1 MFCVL
6 GARAQVAQ
14 TRADEPQMSV
24 SPDAPVK
31 LGVNGFGRIGRQVVR
46 IAMEHPEFVVKH
58 INSPMSPEY
67 MKYQL
72 EHDTIHGRF
81 KGTVEVTDTGLKVN
95 GLDISLSATRD
106 PTEIPWKE
114 TGVEY
119 VCESTGAFTTTEG
132 CNKHIEGG
140 AKKVVISAPAKDADT
155 PTIVVGVNTDDYDP
169 KTMNVV
175 SNASCTTNGLAP
187 IVKVINDKFGIKQ
200 GLMTTVHATTASQL
214 TVDGSM
220 KGKDWRAGRAAAA
233 NIIPSSTGAAKA
245 VAKCY
250 SVMKG
255 KLTGMAFRVPTV
267 DVSVV
272 DLTCELETP
281 TTYEDIKAEVK
292 LASTTYAKG
301 VVGYTEDQVVSS
313 DFIGE
318 TNSTVFDAG
327 AGIMLTPTFVKL
339 VSWYDNEWGYSTRLV
354 DLIACMAVKDGVLE
368 AGKEK
373 VAALAVEGA
382 EAQTQAEAVA
392 EDVSEDTAQKV
403 AMFAVLGAR
412 AQVAKARAEEPQM
425 SVNPDAPVKLG
436 VNGFG
441 RIGRQVVRIA
451 MEHPEFVVKHINSPM
466 SPEYMKYQLEHDTI
480 HGRFKGTV
488 EITDTGLKVNGLD
501 ISLSATRD
509 PTEIPWKDTGVDYV
523 CESTGAFTTTEGC
536 MKHID
541 GGAKKVVISAPAKD
555 ADTPTIV
562 VGVNTDEYDPAK
574 MNVVSNAS
582 CTTNGLAPIVKVI
595 NDKFGIK
602 QGLMT
607 TVHATTASQLTV
619 DGSMKGKDWRAG
631 RAAACNI
638 IPSSTG
644 AAKAV
649 AKCYPVMKGKLTG
662 MAFRVPTVDVS
673 VVDLTCELETPTTYE
688 DIKAEA

>member
-1 MFCVL
+1 
-6 GARAQVAQ
+6 
-14 TRADEPQMSV
+14 
-24 SPDAPVK
+24 
-31 LGVNGFGRIGRQVVR
+31 
-46 IAMEHPEFVVKH
+46 
-58 INSPMSPEY
+58 
-67 MKYQL
+67 
-72 EHDTIHGRF
+72 
-81 KGTVEVTDTGLKVN
+81 
-95 GLDISLSATRD
+95 
-106 PTEIPWKE
+106 
-114 TGVEY
+114 
-119 VCESTGAFTTTEG
+119 
-132 CNKHIEGG
+132 
-140 AKKVVISAPAKDADT
+140 
-155 PTIVVGVNTDDYDP
+155 
-169 KTMNVV
+169 
-175 SNASCTTNGLAP
+175 
-187 IVKVINDKFGIKQ
+187 
-200 GLMTTVHATTASQL
+200 MTAVHASTPSQL

-233 NIIPSSTGAAKA
+233 KA

-250 SVMKG
+250 PVMKG

-281 TTYEDIKAEVK
+281 TTYDDIKAYVK
-292 LASTTYAKG
+292 EASETFAKG
-301 VVGYTEDQVVSS
+301 IVGYTEDQVVSS
-313 DFIGE
+313 DFVGE

-354 DLIACMAVKDGVLE
+354 DLIATMAVKDGVLE

-373 VAALAVEGA
+373 VAALAVGGA
-382 EAQTQAEAVA
+382 EAEAEAA
-392 EDVSEDTAQKV
+392 DVSEDTAQKV
-403 AMFAVLGAR
+403 AMFCVLGAR
-412 AQVAKARAEEPQM
+412 AQVAQTRADEAQM

-488 EITDTGLKVNGLD
+488 EITETGLKVNGLD
-501 ISLSATRD
+501 ISLTATRD
-509 PTEIPWKDTGVDYV
+509 PTEIPWGEVGVDYV

-536 MKHID
+536 MKHVE

-582 CTTNGLAPIVKVI
+582 CPTNGLAPIVKVI

-631 RAAACNI
+631 RAAAANI
-638 IPSSTG
+638 IP
-644 AAKAV
+644 
-649 AKCYPVMKGKLTG
+649 
-662 MAFRVPTVDVS
+662 
-673 VVDLTCELETPTTYE
+673 
-688 DIKAEA
+688 

>member
-1 MFCVL
+1 
-6 GARAQVAQ
+6 
-14 TRADEPQMSV
+14 
-24 SPDAPVK
+24 
-31 LGVNGFGRIGRQVVR
+31 
-46 IAMEHPEFVVKH
+46 
-58 INSPMSPEY
+58 

-72 EHDTIHGRF
+72 EHDTVHGRF

-106 PTEIPWKE
+106 PTEIPWKDV
-114 TGVEY
+114 GVDY
-119 VCESTGAFTTTEG
+119 VCEPTGAFCTTEG
-132 CNKHIEGG
+132 CMKHVEGG

-155 PTIVVGVNTDDYDP
+155 PTIVVGVNTDEYDP
-169 KTMNVV
+169 ATMNVV

-187 IVKVINDKFGIKQ
+187 IVKVINDKFGIKK
-200 GLMTTVHATTASQL
+200 GLMTTVHASTASQL

-220 KGKDWRAGRAAAA
+220 KGADWRAGRAAAT

-245 VAKCY
+245 VAKAY
-250 SVMKG
+250 PVMKG

-272 DLTCELETP
+272 DLTCELETA
-281 TTYEDIKAEVK
+281 TTYDDIKAEVK
-292 LASTTYAKG
+292 LASETYSKG
-301 VVGYTEDQVVSS
+301 IVGYTEDQVVSS
-313 DFIGE
+313 DFVGE

-354 DLIACMAVKDGVLE
+354 DLIATMAVKDGVLE
-368 AGKEK
+368 KGKEM
-373 VAALAVEGA
+373 VAALAVGGA
-382 EAQTQAEAVA
+382 ESQAAAAA
-392 EDVSEDTAQKV
+392 EDLSEETAQKV
-403 AMFAVLGAR
+403 AMFCVLGAR
-412 AQVAKARAEEPQM
+412 AQVAKARAEDPQM
-425 SVNPDAPVKLG
+425 SLNPDAPVKLG

-555 ADTPTIV
+555 AETPTIV
-562 VGVNTDEYDPAK
+562 VGVNTDDYKTSMA
-574 MNVVSNAS
+574 VVSCAS
-582 CTTNGLAPIVKVI
+582 CTTNGLAPLVKTI
-595 NDKFGIK
+595 NEKFGIK

-607 TVHATTASQLTV
+607 TVHAATASQLTV
-619 DGSMKGKDWRAG
+619 DGSMKGKDWRA
-631 RAAACNI
+631 
-638 IPSSTG
+638 
-644 AAKAV
+644 
-649 AKCYPVMKGKLTG
+649 
-662 MAFRVPTVDVS
+662 
-673 VVDLTCELETPTTYE
+673 
-688 DIKAEA
+688 

>member
-1 MFCVL
+1 
-6 GARAQVAQ
+6 
-14 TRADEPQMSV
+14 
-24 SPDAPVK
+24 
-31 LGVNGFGRIGRQVVR
+31 
-46 IAMEHPEFVVKH
+46 
-58 INSPMSPEY
+58 
-67 MKYQL
+67 
-72 EHDTIHGRF
+72 
-81 KGTVEVTDTGLKVN
+81 
-95 GLDISLSATRD
+95 
-106 PTEIPWKE
+106 
-114 TGVEY
+114 
-119 VCESTGAFTTTEG
+119 
-132 CNKHIEGG
+132 
-140 AKKVVISAPAKDADT
+140 
-155 PTIVVGVNTDDYDP
+155 
-169 KTMNVV
+169 
-175 SNASCTTNGLAP
+175 
-187 IVKVINDKFGIKQ
+187 
-200 GLMTTVHATTASQL
+200 MTTVHAATASQL

-220 KGKDWRAGRAAAA
+220 KGADWRAGRAAST

-250 SVMKG
+250 PVMKG

-281 TTYEDIKAEVK
+281 TTYDDIKAHVK
-292 LASTTYAKG
+292 LASETFAKG

-354 DLIACMAVKDGVLE
+354 DLIATMAVKDGVLE
-368 AGKEK
+368 KGKEM
-373 VAALAVEGA
+373 VAV
-382 EAQTQAEAVA
+382 
-392 EDVSEDTAQKV
+392 
-403 AMFAVLGAR
+403 FAVLGAR
-412 AQVAKARAEEPQM
+412 AQVAKARADEAQM
-425 SVNPDAPVKLG
+425 SLNPDAPVKLG

-480 HGRFKGTV
+480 HGRFQGTV
-488 EITDTGLKVNGLD
+488 EIKGDGLVVNGLD

-631 RAAACNI
+631 RAAAANI

-649 AKCYPVMKGKLTG
+649 
-662 MAFRVPTVDVS
+662 
-673 VVDLTCELETPTTYE
+673 
-688 DIKAEA
+688 